1 MADEAAVNVV
11 MRMRDEASADL
22 AQVGGTMANTETQAL
37 QLNLAL
43 TSVGAAFSAVGALV
57 NQLDNPMAKMAAT
70 FLMTAGAMM
79 TTVSAIIQ
87 MIPYIRQLITW
98 IRNLAI
104 AQAILQA
111 LSGPKGWVTLG
122 VGLALAGG
130 ATAGIVGMT
139 GGFGGGGGGGGTT
152 NVNINAGVLMGDETQ
167 ARQLS
172 QMVKRNID
180 EDTRLGR

>member
-11 MRMRDEASADL
+11 MRMRDEASDDL
-22 AQVGGTMANTETQAL
+22 ARVGGTMANTETQAL

-104 AQAILQA
+104 AQAVLQA
-111 LSGPKGWVTLG
+111 LSGPKGWITLG

-130 ATAGIVGMT
+130 AAAGITAMS
-139 GGFGGGGGGGGTT
+139 GGFGGGGGGTT
-152 NVNINAGVLMGDETQ
+152 NVVNINAGVLMGDETQ